1 MDNTVCELTL
11 TNWLHLG
18 FSLQPLIHIM
28 GFLENM
34 NLKSLKVKQYTDTD
48 LYLL

>member
-18 FSLQPLIHIM
+18 LIHIM
-28 GFLENM
+28 GFLKNM
-34 NLKSLKVKQYTDTD
+34 NLKSLEVKQYTYTD